1 MTGTNN
7 WQYGIDPQL
16 AQQMQYGTSSAGSS
30 WRGISGLGGNTAG
43 GGNSEW
49 GGLYKKN
56 LELQNQSM
64 QQQMNNSSFGAN
76 MNTFG
81 SVMDGLNS
89 LGQLWGSYQSN
100 KLAKNQFKLQKSVT
114 NTNLMNQIQSYN
126 TALRDRINAR
136 THMEGKDQSS
146 ADKYYD
152 ENKLKR
158 H

>member
-1 MTGTNN
+1 MVDFNNN
-7 WQYGIDPQL
+7 WQAGLDPRL
-16 AQQMQYGTSSAGSS
+16 AQQMNYGNKGSGS
-30 WRGISGLGGNTAG
+30 WMGIPGMNNYSGI
-43 GGNSEW
+43 GNSEYSS
-49 GGLYKKN
+49 LYKKN
-56 LELQNQSM
+56 LELQNQAM
-64 QQQMNNSSFGAN
+64 QQQMKNSSFGMN

>member
-1 MTGTNN
+1 MTGFRNN
-7 WQYGIDPQL
+7 WQAGLDPNL
-16 AQQMQYGTSSAGSS
+16 AQQMSYGNNGSGS
-30 WRGISGLGGNTAG
+30 WMGIPGMNNYGGMG
-43 GGNSEW
+43 GSEYS
-49 GGLYKKN
+49 GLYKKN
-56 LELQNQSM
+56 LELQNQAM

>member
-1 MTGTNN
+1 
-7 WQYGIDPQL
+7 
-16 AQQMQYGTSSAGSS
+16 
-30 WRGISGLGGNTAG
+30 
-43 GGNSEW
+43 
-49 GGLYKKN
+49 
-56 LELQNQSM
+56 
-64 QQQMNNSSFGAN
+64 
-76 MNTFG
+76 
-81 SVMDGLNS
+81 MDGLNS

-136 THMEGKDQSS
+136 THMEAKDQSS